1 MIWRGVG
8 LGLLPLA
15 ALHTAPPPT
24 TWREPEYWAE
34 IVTVAGATASV
45 GAILP
50 ARKPLT
56 RPGQPT
62 QRGFLSL
69 NPEGNKMT
77 QSARARWCIRE
88 HCVEQ
93 AGDKPHTLAVV
104 RSNSVAHP
112 FQFRSTCVARAL
124 HIRYTCSVV
133 LRLLRQPYCLPA
145 AIKPINLAP
154 EPGGSSFHSFQFPD
168 LD

>member
-1 MIWRGVG
+1 MIWRGAG

-15 ALHTAPPPT
+15 ALHTAPPPP
-24 TWREPEYWAE
+24 TWRKPEYWAE

-77 QSARARWCIRE
+77 QSARARWCMRE

-93 AGDKPHTLAVV
+93 ARDKPHTLAVV

-112 FQFRSTCVARAL
+112 FQFRSTCVTRAL
-124 HIRYTCSVV
+124 HMLGRSSPVAAT
-133 LRLLRQPYCLPA
+133 LLPPR
-145 AIKPINLAP
+145 
-154 EPGGSSFHSFQFPD
+154 SH
-168 LD
+168 